1 MAYKAI
7 DIAKKLIFLAQQDE
21 ANGGECLT
29 NLKLQKLLY
38 YQQGYHLAAFGTPL
52 FEENVESWMYGPV
65 VPVVYDTYAEFG
77 AHTLPSEENT
87 PIALSDDEEELF
99 LQVYEAYRDFS
110 AIGLMN
116 KTHQEKPW
124 QEALPHDKGTVIS
137 QDSMKAFSRHNYNKT
152 KLWCFVLQVITMC
165 FLAIAKKTLLKLFLL
180 STALVIFILMDN

>member
-52 FEENVESWMYGPV
+52 FEENTPV
-65 VPVVYDTYAEFG
+65 VLT
-77 AHTLPSEENT
+77 
-87 PIALSDDEEELF
+87 DDEEELF
-99 LQVYEAYRDFS
+99 LQAYEVYRDFS

-116 KTHQEKPW
+116 KVHQEKPW
-124 QEALPHDKGTVIS
+124 QESLPHDKGTVIS
-137 QDSMKAFSRHNYNKT
+137 QDSMKAFFKT
-152 KLWCFVLQVITMC
+152 QLQ
-165 FLAIAKKTLLKLFLL
+165 
-180 STALVIFILMDN
+180 